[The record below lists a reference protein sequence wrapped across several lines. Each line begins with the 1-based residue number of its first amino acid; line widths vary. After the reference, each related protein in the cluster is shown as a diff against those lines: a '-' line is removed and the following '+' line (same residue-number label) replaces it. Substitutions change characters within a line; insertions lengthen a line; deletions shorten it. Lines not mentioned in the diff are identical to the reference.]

1 MTSEIPRLPEAATIG
16 TAFDE
21 IKKKASDWETIYYLY
36 VVDDANH
43 LRGVVTARQLLAN
56 VARPDRLI
64 CDLMERD
71 VISVDADDD
80 QEQVAARVAQ
90 YDLHAIPVV
99 DREHHLLGIITHDDI
114 IDVVREEAVEDAH
127 RIAGVEPL
135 DEGYLD
141 IHILKLVRHRGV
153 WLTILFFT
161 GLLTAFAL
169 QTFQNELQK
178 VLWLAWFIP
187 LIVSTGGNSGNQS
200 ASLVITALALGDVR
214 ISDWWRIVRR
224 EVIVGLLL
232 GGFLAVISYLITL
245 LLTREPYSGLV
256 VPVTILLVVVCGTL
270 VGSLL
275 PLLFKRLGL
284 DPALMSNPFVA
295 GIIDIAGIII
305 YMVCAAGIVAE
316 LREGLG

>member
-1 MTSEIPRLPEAATIG
+1 
-16 TAFDE
+16 
-21 IKKKASDWETIYYLY
+21 
-36 VVDDANH
+36 
-43 LRGVVTARQLLAN
+43 
-56 VARPDRLI
+56 
-64 CDLMERD
+64 
-71 VISVDADDD
+71 
-80 QEQVAARVAQ
+80 
-90 YDLHAIPVV
+90 LHAIPVV
-99 DREHHLLGIITHDDI
+99 DHEHHLLGIITNDDI

-135 DEGYLD
+135 DEGYLE
-141 IHILKLVRHRGV
+141 IHLLKLVRHRAV

-169 QTFQNELQK
+169 QTYQDRLEK

-200 ASLVITALALGDVR
+200 ASLVITALALGEVR

-224 EVIVGLLL
+224 ELVVGCLL
-232 GGFLAVISYLITL
+232 GGFLAVISYIITL
-245 LLTREPYSGLV
+245 LLVGDPISGLV
-256 VPVTILLVVVCGTL
+256 VPVTILLVVICGTL

-305 YMVCAAGIVAE
+305 YMICAAAIVAE
-316 LREGLG
+316 LRGTVG